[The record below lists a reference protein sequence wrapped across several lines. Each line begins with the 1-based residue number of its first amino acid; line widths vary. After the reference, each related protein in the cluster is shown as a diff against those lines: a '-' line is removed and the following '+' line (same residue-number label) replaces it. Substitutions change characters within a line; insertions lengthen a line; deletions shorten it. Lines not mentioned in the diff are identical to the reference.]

1 VAHPQKGEVQQR
13 EVKRVEEEKVQ
24 RKWHKRERAVKGAK
38 GGLAATSKRQEVAV
52 AVPNHVLK
60 VLKGE

>member
-1 VAHPQKGEVQQR
+1 MQQR

-24 RKWHKRERAVKGAK
+24 RKWYKRERVVKGAK